1 MHQILLLNNRIT
13 QNSQVLIHKLL
24 RQIRIV
30 AANAPKDV
38 NICRTFCAKITFMG
52 ENLLDKQTG

>member
-1 MHQILLLNNRIT
+1 MHQILLLNDSIT

-30 AANAPKDV
+30 AANVPMNV
-38 NICRTFCAKITFMG
+38 NICRIFCAKITFMG